1 MKISRPAENEY
12 NTTSFQYRYIQLV
25 TGEDAF
31 KNLRENISVVENF
44 YKNIPIEKLHFRYA
58 EGKWTPIEVLG
69 HIIDTERIL
78 AYRALCIA
86 RNEKQSLPGFE
97 EEDYVKATN
106 FEKQSLRN
114 LLLQYKAVRKANLLL
129 FKTLSAKEWKRIGKA
144 NNVIYSARVMA
155 WLIAGH
161 ELHHINI
168 LKERYL

>member
-1 MKISRPAENEY
+1 MKISRPTEQEY

-44 YKNIPIEKLHFRYA
+44 YRNIPIEKLHFRYA

-86 RNEKQSLPGFE
+86 RDEKQSLPGFE

-144 NNVIYSARVMA
+144 NNINYSARTMA
-155 WLIAGH
+155 WVIAGH
-161 ELHHINI
+161 ELHHLNI

>member
-1 MKISRPAENEY
+1 MKISRPTEQEY
-12 NTTSFQYRYIQLV
+12 NATSFQSRYIQAV
-25 TGEDAF
+25 TGEDAL
-31 KNLRENISVVENF
+31 KNLRENFSIVENF
-44 YKNIPIEKLHFRYA
+44 YKNMPAEKLHFRYA

-86 RNEKQSLPGFE
+86 RGEKQSLPGFE
-97 EEDYVKATN
+97 EEEYVKATN

-114 LLLQYKAVRKANLLL
+114 LLLQYKAVRKANILL
-129 FKTLSAKEWKRIGKA
+129 FKTFSKKEMKRIGKA
-144 NNVIYSARVMA
+144 NDINYSARAMV

-161 ELHHINI
+161 ELHHLNI